1 MTKLKRTNLSEQA
14 YRLLTERIL
23 SGEYA
28 AGTRLTEETLAEEFG
43 VSRTPLREALRRLTA
58 EGLIEPLARRGLRV
72 TSPDNAEIAELFLCR
87 SLIEPRVLID
97 SLPRIPKEEI
107 LALLDRLES
116 ATPEESLA
124 VDEAMHRLA
133 ATYCGNRF
141 LKEIIVNLIRRS
153 APFRTI
159 RTYAAPEI
167 PKAERAELLRVMMT
181 SPTRRNFATKWLFFL
196 KTPASKSGSAGII
209 RISIS

>member
-1 MTKLKRTNLSEQA
+1 VTKLKRTNLSEQA

-23 SGEYA
+23 NGEYP

-58 EGLIEPLARRGLRV
+58 EGLIEPLPKRGLRV

-87 SLIEPRVLID
+87 SLIEPRVLVE
-97 SLPRIPKEEI
+97 SLPRIPKAEI
-107 LALLDRLES
+107 QSLLDRLES

-124 VDEAMHRLA
+124 VDEGMHRLA

-141 LKEIIVNLIRRS
+141 LGEIIVNLIRRS
-153 APFRTI
+153 APFRTL
-159 RTYAAPEI
+159 RTYSAPEI
-167 PKAERAELLRVMMT
+167 PRAERMELLRVMLAGDGE
-181 SPTRRNFATKWLFFL
+181 RAAELLVRHFAAVIPQRKEE
-196 KTPASKSGSAGII
+196 
-209 RISIS
+209 

>member
-23 SGEYA
+23 SGEYP
-28 AGTRLTEETLAEEFG
+28 AGARLTEETLAEEFG

-58 EGLIEPLARRGLRV
+58 EGLIEPLAKRGLRV
-72 TSPDNAEIAELFLCR
+72 TCPENAEIAELFLCR
-87 SLIEPRVLID
+87 SLIEPRVLVE
-97 SLPRIPKEEI
+97 SLPRIPKAEI
-107 LALLDRLES
+107 QSLLDRLEN

-141 LKEIIVNLIRRS
+141 LKEIILNLIRRS
-153 APFRTI
+153 APFRTM
-159 RTYAAPEI
+159 RTYATPEI
-167 PKAERAELLRVMMT
+167 PKAERAELLRVML
-181 SPTRRNFATKWLFFL
+181 SGDGERAAELLVRHFAAVIPQCAEEK
-196 KTPASKSGSAGII
+196 
-209 RISIS
+209 